1 VLLRVRHNTNNL
13 KKLILVGTDYKS
25 ALSGLKNISRLEQ
38 KHLKHMEITEAFA
51 ILNISFESTTE
62 EINKRYK
69 ELSQIHHPDKGGS
82 DEEFSRLKDAKDLAI
97 IYAENKSLVLVAN
110 HVYTTELVAIEE
122 KREISNQVTS
132 ILNKTERKYRS
143 KYQSLKDMSLILAFI
158 SGILGLI
165 TNKSL
170 PIFEMI
176 PENYRNYFLIIA
188 TFFAI
193 AFLWATFKT
202 NRLKDKIDEL
212 REIFENKEELYC
224 ILLTIFTSNNILT
237 RSEIYREINLTSF
250 DNKIHSKNLVDRTLL
265 FYNMSNSLNSLIKL
279 IGYEEFGKILILKGV
294 SNKMLTEIENKNKSY
309 LEIKYFLNK

>member
-1 VLLRVRHNTNNL
+1 
-13 KKLILVGTDYKS
+13 
-25 ALSGLKNISRLEQ
+25 
-38 KHLKHMEITEAFA
+38 MEITEAFA